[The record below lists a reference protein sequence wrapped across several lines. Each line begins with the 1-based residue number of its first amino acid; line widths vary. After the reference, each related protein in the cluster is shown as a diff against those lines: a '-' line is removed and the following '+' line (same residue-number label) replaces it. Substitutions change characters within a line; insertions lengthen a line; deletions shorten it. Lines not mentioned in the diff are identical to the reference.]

1 MPVGSRV
8 FVRGDLSQEMTF
20 AGSGNQPHRQDRGK
34 TMNDIMRRSKMR
46 DEETHTGASLLTD
59 KMVDGLNLMFGSF

>member
-1 MPVGSRV
+1 MPLGSHV

-20 AGSGNQPHRQDRGK
+20 AGSCKQPHRQDRGK
-34 TMNDIMRRSKMR
+34 TMNDIMRGSKVH
-46 DEETHTGASLLTD
+46 DEETHTGASLQTD

>member
-1 MPVGSRV
+1 
-8 FVRGDLSQEMTF
+8 MTF
-20 AGSGNQPHRQDRGK
+20 AGSCKQPHRQDRGK
-34 TMNDIMRRSKMR
+34 TMNDIVCRSKVH